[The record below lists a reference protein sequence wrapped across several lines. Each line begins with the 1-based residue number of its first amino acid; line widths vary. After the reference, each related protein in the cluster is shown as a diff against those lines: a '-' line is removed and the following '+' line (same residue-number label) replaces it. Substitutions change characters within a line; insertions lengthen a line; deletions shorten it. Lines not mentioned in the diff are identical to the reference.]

1 MPLIE
6 GGPIDFLSF
15 MHIINNMIIGI
26 FLKNKYLLVFFI
38 GILWEIIEYMIVNT
52 QYFKKLILQYYP
64 IKIEKWEDI
73 TNKSFDL
80 IFNMIGYYIGNQ
92 INIKYDSKYECKS
105 YVIYT
110 ILKYITLF
118 HIIIYFIVK

>member
-92 INIKYDSKYECKS
+92 INIKYDSKYDSKS